1 MAEETVPSPRKRLR
15 RIMQVMRQYHFLSNF
30 YHQKNPEEVCQA
42 LEELGPTFIKMGQI
56 LSTRADLVSPEYIK
70 ALRKLQDDVPADSF
84 ASVKKTFETE
94 TGKKIS
100 EVFKTFDQE
109 PFASA

>member
-42 LEELGPTFIKMGQI
+42 LEELG
-56 LSTRADLVSPEYIK
+56 
-70 ALRKLQDDVPADSF
+70 QD
-84 ASVKKTFETE
+84 
-94 TGKKIS
+94 
-100 EVFKTFDQE
+100 
-109 PFASA
+109 

>member
-42 LEELGPTFIKMGQI
+42 LEELAQPLLKWGKSF
-56 LSTRADLVSPEYIK
+56 LLV
-70 ALRKLQDDVPADSF
+70 Q
-84 ASVKKTFETE
+84 TW
-94 TGKKIS
+94 
-100 EVFKTFDQE
+100 
-109 PFASA
+109 